1 MNDRSQTTA
10 GPQKGRRIALAV
22 LISLSAFMYVSIM
35 LKIIKFG
42 P

>member
-1 MNDRSQTTA
+1 MSDMSKTTA
-10 GPQKGRRIALAV
+10 GQKGRGIALAILFSV
-22 LISLSAFMYVSIM
+22 SAFMYVSIM